1 MRGHLRVVVP
11 ALLAVVAL
19 VAGWRIVGLIRVDA
33 AVARGDVTAVL
44 RLDPDHA
51 EALLADATRRL
62 HAGDVAG
69 AEGQARRVLR
79 RSPIDGRAYRVL
91 AQVAER
97 RKQPAQALALY
108 RIASTR
114 APRDVQALAWLAQ
127 YALDQRDYPGML
139 VQVDRVLSLSPGAG
153 GRLYPVLADLA
164 GRGVN
169 ELHLWAEVNEPEF
182 CEDCGAPLF
191 PNARGDAVH
200 AEMPEDVEPDI
211 THFH

>member
-69 AEGQARRVLR
+69 AEGQACKSRRQGV
-79 RSPIDGRAYRVL
+79 
-91 AQVAER
+91 
-97 RKQPAQALALY
+97 
-108 RIASTR
+108 
-114 APRDVQALAWLAQ
+114 
-127 YALDQRDYPGML
+127 PG
-139 VQVDRVLSLSPGAG
+139 
-153 GRLYPVLADLA
+153 
-164 GRGVN
+164 
-169 ELHLWAEVNEPEF
+169 
-182 CEDCGAPLF
+182 
-191 PNARGDAVH
+191 
-200 AEMPEDVEPDI
+200 
-211 THFH
+211 